1 MEELKPIYVV
11 MIDEGCLEEDSAKK
25 LSYLYHAYSDVEKA
39 YAAVRALNEDYQR
52 HGEDSCA
59 YVAGEIILD

>member
-1 MEELKPIYVV
+1 MEELNLIYVV
-11 MIDEGCLEEDSAKK
+11 MIDEGCLEEEPSKK
-25 LSYLYHAYSDVEKA
+25 LSYLYHAYSDVEEA
-39 YAAVRALNEDYQR
+39 YAATRSLNEDYQR